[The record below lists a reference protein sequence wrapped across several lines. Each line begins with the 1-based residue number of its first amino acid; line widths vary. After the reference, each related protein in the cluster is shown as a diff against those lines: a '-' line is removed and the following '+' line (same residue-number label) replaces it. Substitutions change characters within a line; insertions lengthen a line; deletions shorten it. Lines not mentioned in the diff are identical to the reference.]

1 MHLQKAHLR
10 LPPEWQ
16 THSSCKTRPRN
27 IWWTKSQTRK
37 KVKQVAMAV
46 LVIKCDG
53 QAYLQS
59 RDLRSSW
66 TRSTRDCLSNRWA
79 TYVCWFALMIEF
91 RSKHNEGGK
100 TDRLC
105 STDFIYIYICD
116 ASGYTPLCFSAVFI
130 LFLIQFPTTS
140 IRVSISVLSFIILEC
155 TSWINCLTLDFSVT
169 IKELFVFEVMDTM

>member
-16 THSSCKTRPRN
+16 THSSCKTRPPN

-79 TYVCWFALMIEF
+79 TYVCWFALMIGF
-91 RSKHNEGGK
+91 RSKHDEGGK

-105 STDFIYIYICD
+105 STDFIYIYMWCFRIHTFVLFG
-116 ASGYTPLCFSAVFI
+116 SFYLVSNTISNNFNKGIHLCIIIHNSRMH
-130 LFLIQFPTTS
+130 FL
-140 IRVSISVLSFIILEC
+140 
-155 TSWINCLTLDFSVT
+155 N
-169 IKELFVFEVMDTM
+169 